1 MKATYTKERDAL
13 MRKYH
18 ALSRKLNMERDDRLN
33 MLAAYG
39 VESSVDLTTAQ
50 LKDLCDKM
58 NAALNPDVKKFD
70 TWRKRAMA
78 SIGGWLKQTG
88 QESSAVKIK
97 AIACRITGHDSYN
110 AIPVDRLRNV
120 YYLFLNK
127 QKDFK
132 AVEQLTAEELE
143 ALTYMN

>member
-1 MKATYTKERDAL
+1 MKAVESKQREALTK
-13 MRKYH
+13 KYH
-18 ALSRKLNMERDDRLN
+18 ALCRKLRMERDDRIEL
-33 MLAAYG
+33 LAAYG
-39 VESSVDLTTAQ
+39 VESSVDLTNTQ
-50 LKDLCDKM
+50 LNEVCTKLE
-58 NAALNPDVKKFD
+58 AIVNPDIKKAD

-78 SIGGWLKQTG
+78 SIGGWLTQTG
-88 QESSAVKIK
+88 QESNAAKIK
-97 AIACRITGHDSYN
+97 AIACRITGHNSYN

-132 AVEQLTAEELE
+132 AVDQFTAEELE